1 MPYIPN
7 TDQNREAM
15 LKRIGVKSFDELIA
29 DIPAEI
35 RLKAELKLPKA
46 LSEMEAVKEVKALA
60 GQNHPASSQISFL
73 GGGAYDHYIPAAIDH
88 ILLRSEFYTA
98 YTPYQAEVSQGT
110 LQAIWEFQSLVTALT
125 GMDAANASMY
135 DGATALAEAGVLA
148 CNHTK
153 RKQLIVARTVN
164 PVYRQVLKTYA
175 GGAGIEVVEIGFKD
189 GATDLEA
196 LKKAVG
202 PNTAG
207 VLIQHP
213 NFFGHL
219 EQMDEISAL
228 AHQAG
233 ALLAVSVDPISLGL
247 LKTPGE
253 YGADIVTGEGQPLGM
268 PTNLGGPYLGLFA
281 VKTNLLRLM
290 PGRLVGLTT
299 DAKGQE
305 GAVLT
310 LQTREQHIRREKA
323 TSNICSNE
331 ALCALAAG
339 VYLATMGPQGLR
351 QVASLC
357 YHKAHYSA
365 TQIAR
370 LPGYGVV
377 SEGAFFNEFAVSC
390 PLPPARLNERLLEAG
405 ILGGYDLGQVHPAL
419 EGRLLFCV
427 TEMNTREQI
436 DHLVSTLRHI

>member
-7 TDQNREAM
+7 TDQNRQAM

-35 RLKAELKLPKA
+35 RLKAELKLPQA

-60 GQNHPASSQISFL
+60 SQNHPASSQISFL

-110 LQAIWEFQSLVTALT
+110 LQAIWEFQSLITALT

-164 PVYRQVLKTYA
+164 PAYRQVLTTYA
-175 GGAGIEVVEIGFKD
+175 GGAGIEAIEIGFKD
-189 GATDLEA
+189 GVTDLEA

-202 PNTAG
+202 QNTAG
-207 VLIQHP
+207 VLVQHP

-219 EQMDEISAL
+219 EQMDEISGL

-233 ALLAVSVDPISLGL
+233 ALLAVSVDPISLGI

-281 VKTNLLRLM
+281 VKKDFLRLM

-331 ALCALAAG
+331 ALCALAGA
-339 VYLATMGPQGLR
+339 VYLSLMGRSGLK
-351 QVASLC
+351 QVAELC
-357 YHKAHYSA
+357 LQKSHYLSQKLQPA
-365 TQIAR
+365 FAA
-370 LPGYGVV
+370 PFFKEFVV
-377 SEGAFFNEFAVSC
+377 RPKQPVGK
-390 PLPPARLNERLLEAG
+390 LLEELKKAG
-405 ILGGYDLGQVHPAL
+405 ILGGLDLEKFYPELKGHLMLA
-419 EGRLLFCV
+419 V
-427 TEMNTREQI
+427 TEKRTREELDLI
-436 DHLVSTLRHI
+436 TSKING

>member
-15 LKRIGVKSFDELIA
+15 LKRIGVKSFDELVA

-46 LSEMEAVKEVKALA
+46 LSEMETVKEVKALA
-60 GQNHPASSQISFL
+60 GQNHPASSLISFL

-110 LQAIWEFQSLVTALT
+110 LQAIWEFQSLICALT

-135 DGATALAEAGVLA
+135 DGATALAEAGILA

-153 RKQLIVARTVN
+153 RKQLAVAGTVH
-164 PVYRQVLKTYA
+164 PHYRQLLATYA
-175 GGAGIEVVEIGFKD
+175 KGAGIEIIEIGFKD

-196 LKKAVG
+196 LKKAVSDK
-202 PNTAG
+202 TAG
-207 VLIQHP
+207 VLVQHP

-219 EQMDEISAL
+219 EQMDEISGL
-228 AHQAG
+228 AHRSG

-247 LKTPGE
+247 LKSSGE

-268 PTNLGGPYLGLFA
+268 PTSLGGPYLGLFA
-281 VKTNLLRLM
+281 AKKDFLRLM

-299 DAKGQE
+299 DARGQE

-331 ALCALAAG
+331 ALCALAAT
-339 VYLATMGPQGLR
+339 VYLSLMGRSGLK
-351 QVASLC
+351 QVAGLC
-357 YHKAHYSA
+357 LQKSHYLA
-365 TQIAR
+365 EK
-370 LPGYGVV
+370 LKP
-377 SEGAFFNEFAVSC
+377 AFQAPFFKEFVIR
-390 PLPPARLNERLLEAG
+390 PQQPAEKLLEDLKKDG
-405 ILGGYDLGQVHPAL
+405 ILGGLDLGKFYPGLKGHLMLA
-419 EGRLLFCV
+419 V
-427 TEMNTREQI
+427 TEKRTIEELDLIASKING
-436 DHLVSTLRHI
+436 

>member
-29 DIPAEI
+29 DIPEAI

-46 LSEMEAVKEVKALA
+46 LAEMEAVKEIKALA
-60 GQNHPASSQISFL
+60 EQNKPASSLVSFL

-110 LQAIWEFQSLVTALT
+110 LQAIYEFQSLITALT

-135 DGATALAEAGVLA
+135 DGATALAEAGILA

-153 RKQLIVARTVN
+153 RKQLIIARTVH
-164 PVYRQVLKTYA
+164 PAYRQVLTTYA
-175 GGAGIEVVEIGFKD
+175 GGAGIAVVEIGFKD
-189 GATDLEA
+189 GVTDLEA

-202 PNTAG
+202 QNTAG

-219 EQMDEISAL
+219 EQVDEISVL

-233 ALLAVSVDPISLGL
+233 AVLAVSVDPISLGL
-247 LKTPGE
+247 LKSPGE

-281 VKTNLLRLM
+281 VRTNLLRLM

-331 ALCALAAG
+331 ALCALAATA
-339 VYLATMGPQGLR
+339 YLSLMGRSGLK
-351 QVASLC
+351 QVAELC
-357 YHKAHYSA
+357 LQKSHYLS
-365 TQIAR
+365 QK
-370 LPGYGVV
+370 LKP
-377 SEGAFFNEFAVSC
+377 AFNAPFFKEFVIR
-390 PLPPARLNERLLEAG
+390 PNRPVEKLLEELKKTG
-405 ILGGYDLGQVHPAL
+405 ILGGLDLETFYPELKGCLMLA
-419 EGRLLFCV
+419 V
-427 TEMNTREQI
+427 TEKRTREELDLI
-436 DHLVSTLRHI
+436 ASKING